1 VAAELADDQA
11 VILPMG
17 MQALGQRGHRRDV
30 RAQHPGDAGSPTA
43 QQIVHRPAL
52 RRGPQ
57 PGLADRGEVQPP
69 VVAKQAIDQT
79 SLACSSSRRS
89 PRAQPAAT
97 VGFGDDR
104 FNTSV
109 RSS

>member
-43 QQIVHRPAL
+43 QQIVHRP
-52 RRGPQ
+52 
-57 PGLADRGEVQPP
+57 
-69 VVAKQAIDQT
+69 
-79 SLACSSSRRS
+79 C
-89 PRAQPAAT
+89 
-97 VGFGDDR
+97 
-104 FNTSV
+104 
-109 RSS
+109 